1 MEVRSATTDEMVL
14 AFVRAEIDSPTERGK
29 LFLDVLARICADRAT
44 LIDHADLRNPQQN
57 YARRRILGEA
67 RGALSQSFPMDT
79 TNRRLFT
86 VAPTEV
92 DGEQCIWR
100 DRGETQRPPSTA
112 YFTFSFRYSS

>member
-14 AFVRAEIDSPTERGK
+14 AFVRAEMDSPTERGK

-67 RGALSQSFPMDT
+67 RGA
-79 TNRRLFT
+79 
-86 VAPTEV
+86 APPTSNGDPGTGVSCPEAASIV
-92 DGEQCIWR
+92 NAYAQHAW
-100 DRGETQRPPSTA
+100 TA
-112 YFTFSFRYSS
+112 CNE